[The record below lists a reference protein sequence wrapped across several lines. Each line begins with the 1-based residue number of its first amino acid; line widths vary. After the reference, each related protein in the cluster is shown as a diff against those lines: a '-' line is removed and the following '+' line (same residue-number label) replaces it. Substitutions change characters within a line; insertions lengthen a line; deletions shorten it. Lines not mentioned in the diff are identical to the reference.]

1 MAEIQTQNTQ
11 HKNKRTVCTKR
22 STKVDLTPMVDL
34 GFILITFFI
43 FTSSLL
49 EPHVMGI
56 KMPNDTEIGIS
67 DPICESCALTLIADG
82 NNELYYYEG
91 NADTASLHAISYEP
105 SGLRMLLLNKKRK
118 VKQLRGKDEM
128 VLIIKPTNEASFKN
142 TVDLMD
148 ECSISS
154 VLKYY
159 LDEILPADE
168 ALLGKTKRLKTFIN
182 TP

>member
-11 HKNKRTVCTKR
+11 HKNKRTVCTKK

-56 KMPNDTEIGIS
+56 KMPNDTDIGIS
-67 DPICESCALTLIADG
+67 DDICESCALTLIADG

-91 NADTASLHAISYEP
+91 NSDKATLHAISYEP

-118 VKQLRGKDEM
+118 VKQIRGKDEM

-148 ECSISS
+148 ECSIST

-159 LDEILPADE
+159 LDEVLPADK
-168 ALLGKTKRLKTFIN
+168 ALLDKQRD
-182 TP
+182 